1 MATNTSVLS
10 YGSLLQI
17 GSGTFGA
24 GTAQAWT
31 ITFGSTPAAGAV
43 TLSFWGIPFTLTTA
57 SGLPLGPAVQTQLNA
72 LFAPTYANPFTVSL
86 TTNTYTITAA
96 GPFAL
101 MPLPNFVTVTNT
113 SLQTVTNT
121 IATPG
126 VQTETFASVLGV
138 ETFPFPAPKA
148 DVETY
153 VTYDTGNNRYKSK
166 MKKFK
171 DGGQVSLV
179 LVMHNDATQNNI
191 TGLQSLFESASAFDW
206 QVCVPTQVANPTQ
219 TTQGYRDSFVAFL
232 TSYTTA
238 GNTADARLKINA
250 TLDIDGAISRFPPI
264 A

>member
-10 YGSLLQI
+10 AGTLLQLGNGVI
-17 GSGTFGA
+17 GA
-24 GTAQAWT
+24 GTAQVWT

-43 TLSFWGIPFTLTTA
+43 TLSFWGIPFTLTTT

-72 LFAPTYANPFTVSL
+72 LFAPTYAAPFTVTLVS
-86 TTNTYTITAA
+86 NVYTITAA
-96 GPFAL
+96 GPFL
-101 MPLPNFVTVTNT
+101 NMPLPNFVVVSNT
-113 SLQTVTNT
+113 SLVTCVPA
-121 IATPG
+121 ISVPG
-126 VQTETFASVLGV
+126 VQTETFATVAGV
-138 ETFPFPAPKA
+138 ETMPFPVPKA
-148 DVETY
+148 DIEAY

-171 DGGQVSLV
+171 DGGQLSMV

-206 QVCVPTQVANPTQ
+206 QVCVPTQVANPTS

-232 TSYTTA
+232 TSFQTT
-238 GNTADARLKINA
+238 GNTADARLKITA
-250 TLDIDGAISRFPPI
+250 SLDVDGAISRYPPI